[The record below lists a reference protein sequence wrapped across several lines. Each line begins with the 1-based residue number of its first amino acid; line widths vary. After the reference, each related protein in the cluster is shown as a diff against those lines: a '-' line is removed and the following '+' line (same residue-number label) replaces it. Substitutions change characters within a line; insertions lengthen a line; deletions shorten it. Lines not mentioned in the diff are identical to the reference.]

1 MSDVVGR
8 ISKRL
13 RSRHDVNE
21 FFYPN
26 ISMDLDLPNGF
37 EGEINGIAK
46 LLEKN
51 GFQTTTEN
59 VLQVMK
65 FKKELMHRYTG
76 TSEGKFVL
84 EEYNTFLLKHVKPVG
99 IAIPL
104 EVMFVTGLAA
114 LVLFV
119 GARFLGS
126 FADEAGKIAAR
137 KLLDKEKKLSKEHNM
152 TIEEYRFIKNQ
163 TIILIEKGD
172 DVDSLIRKL
181 RKKKE

>member
-1 MSDVVGR
+1 MFI
-8 ISKRL
+8 ISKHL
-13 RSRHDVNE
+13 KSKHDVNE

-37 EGEINGIAK
+37 EGEIDEITK

-59 VLQVMK
+59 VLQVMR
-65 FKKELMHRYTG
+65 FKKELIHQCTG
-76 TSEGKFVL
+76 TSEGKSIL
-84 EEYNTFLLKHVKPVG
+84 EEYNNLLLKRVKPVG

-104 EVMFVTGLAA
+104 ELMFVTGLAA

-152 TIEEYRFIKNQ
+152 TVEEYRFIKNQ
-163 TIILIEKGD
+163 TIILIEKGTD
-172 DVDSLIRKL
+172 TDLLISKL